1 MPIAVKEEGAGVDA
15 SPAPNTYNLS
25 GVHMGK
31 NTLVTAEAAFKSR
44 FVAITLVENT
54 EQRILLVYYGL
65 SRSKREPPIPKST
78 PAPGHYTVRDD
89 LLHQSTCTH
98 QSVFNS
104 HSKRETLGNPAKVS
118 ESSVQPRLVRLLPKT
133 LPSLLIALLSL
144 SLSLSLSHDSGSRPC
159 GLQSLLQY
167 KQQ

>member
-1 MPIAVKEEGAGVDA
+1 MHLPLPIRTTSLEYTWAKTHLLLLRLRSSQGLLA
-15 SPAPNTYNLS
+15 L
-25 GVHMGK
+25 H
-31 NTLVTAEAAFKSR
+31 L
-44 FVAITLVENT
+44 LNT

-118 ESSVQPRLVRLLPKT
+118 ESSVQPSLVRLLPKT

-144 SLSLSLSHDSGSRPC
+144 SLSLS
-159 GLQSLLQY
+159 
-167 KQQ
+167 